1 MITILKSFL
10 VFSTGLLL
18 LYTLSNSSA
27 VNRDL
32 TAQELSFLDGVSDFY
47 ADPVGPD
54 ILDFDETEWDNGV
67 PEDNL
72 AIHNNDADEEKILRT
87 RDKIQPVP
95 LVLAKV
101 DPVQDTKDSI
111 NPSLDQRVA
120 EVPDKVIAPE
130 NELLSEPAENKPEE
144 TTIGPISL
152 VPLNPSRID
161 HEGHEKP
168 GIPVRENK
176 DPDYPR
182 IASAAKSYPDIPAV
196 DSHSNPNFAG
206 LPFGPDEVDK
216 ILPPISPIEELIET
230 HIAEPPKM
238 NDPDNNGWESAGMP
252 PRSLSPSRSIGE
264 RNPAEEELEEIMPV
278 AERYDPVDVVPSDLD
293 NNEFNDLFDKD
304 IQEPVLIKINPVPEP
319 STAMFFGLILI
330 LLAFYTCLRSFRPA
344 LFTRVK

>member
-18 LYTLSNSSA
+18 VYTLSNSSA

-32 TAQELSFLDGVSDFY
+32 TAKELSFLDGVSDFY
-47 ADPVGPD
+47 ADPVGSN

-67 PEDNL
+67 PEDNS

-130 NELLSEPAENKPEE
+130 NELLSEPAENKQEE
-144 TTIGPISL
+144 TTTGPISL

-161 HEGHEKP
+161 HEGQEKP
-168 GIPVRENK
+168 GIPARENK
-176 DPDYPR
+176 DPDSPR
-182 IASAAKSYPDIPAV
+182 IASAAKPYPDIPAV
-196 DSHSNPNFAG
+196 NSPSNPNFAG
-206 LPFGPDEVDK
+206 LPFGPDKVDK
-216 ILPPISPIEELIET
+216 ILPTISPIEELIET
-230 HIAEPPKM
+230 PIAEPPKM
-238 NDPDNNGWESAGMP
+238 NGPDNGWEPAGMP
-252 PRSLSPSRSIGE
+252 PRRSLSPSRSIGG
-264 RNPAEEELEEIMPV
+264 RNPAEEEPEEIMPV
-278 AERYDPVDVVPSDLD
+278 AERYDPVDVMPSDLD
-293 NNEFNDLFDKD
+293 NNEFDDLFDKD
-304 IQEPVLIKINPVPEP
+304 IQEPVLTKINPVPEP

-344 LFTRVK
+344 LFTKVK